1 VKGSA
6 VTRTEQVYDNIRR
19 DLLNGVHVPGQ
30 KLGLVNLADRFGVSQ
45 SVIREALTRLA
56 EQHLVVASPQ
66 RGFRVREISV
76 EDIADLTEVR
86 VQIESLALNLAIER
100 GDVEWEMSIVASHHA
115 LARIPLSADDSVLDE
130 EWPIRHREFHSAL
143 LTGCGSPRL
152 IAVTSALRDSA
163 ELYRRWYWALTDD
176 HARDLAAEHRRLK
189 ELALARD
196 AGAAVSLLAEHIK
209 RAPCALIKYAEE
221 HGMDGLETRCKKR
234 SGGVL

>member
-1 VKGSA
+1 M
-6 VTRTEQVYDNIRR
+6 TRTEQVYDNIRR

-100 GDVEWEMSIVASHHA
+100 GGVEWEMSIVASHHA
-115 LARIPLSADDSVLDE
+115 LARIPLSVEDSVLDE

-209 RAPCALIKYAEE
+209 RAPRALIKYAEE
-221 HGMDGLETRCKKR
+221 HGMDSLEARCKKR